1 MSLAERVRADFPIL
15 ARTVDGHRLV
25 YLDSAAT
32 AQKPRAVLDA
42 VRLFY
47 ERSNANVHRSI
58 HTLGEEATELYEGAR
73 DRVRAFLGARHREEI
88 VFTKGTT
95 EAINLVV
102 HTWARRA
109 LVEGDEILLSEMEH
123 HSNLVPWILL
133 ARERKLRLRHVPVT
147 DEGTLDLEA
156 FDRLLTRRTRLV
168 ALAHVSNV
176 LGTINP
182 VAEIVE
188 RAQAAGARVLL
199 DGAQAAPHLPVDV
212 AALGVD
218 FYAFSGHKVGGPTGI
233 GVLYGRR
240 EVLEPLEPFF
250 GGSEI
255 IREVWLDRAT
265 WNDLP
270 VAVRAGDAAH
280 RPGGRARRG
289 ARLRGGPGARD
300 TVRRHDAALVA
311 EALAR
316 LAEVED
322 LEVYGPRNPEI
333 RAGVIAFNFPGVHPH
348 DLSAALDAE
357 GVAVRAGHHC
367 AQPLMRRL
375 GVAGTARASFFVH
388 TGVDDVLALV
398 DALQRAHE
406 TLGLRSGSVRP
417 STDPNPTRHRV
428 RRASWFESPV
438 RRH

>member
-1 MSLAERVRADFPIL
+1 VSLPDRVRPDFPIL
-15 ARTVDGHRLV
+15 TRTVEGHRLV

-32 AQKPRAVLDA
+32 AQKPRQVLDA
-42 VRLFY
+42 LRAFY

-95 EAINLVV
+95 EAINLVA

-147 DEGTLDLEA
+147 EEGALDLPA
-156 FDRLLTRRTRLV
+156 MDRLLTRRTRLV

-182 VAEIVE
+182 VAELVE

-199 DGAQAAPHLPVDV
+199 DGAQAVPHLPVDV

-218 FYAFSGHKVGGPTGI
+218 FYAFSGHKLGAPTGI

-270 VAVRAGDAAH
+270 WRFEPGTPPIAQAVGLGAAVDYVE
-280 RPGGRARRG
+280 GLGREAIRG
-289 ARLRGGPGARD
+289 
-300 TVRRHDAALVA
+300 HDAALVA

-322 LEVYGPRNPEI
+322 LEVYGPRDAAT

-348 DLSAALDAE
+348 DLAAALDAE

-375 GVAGTARASFFVH
+375 GVVGTARASFFVH
-388 TGVDDVLALV
+388 TGVDDIAALAG
-398 DALQRAHE
+398 ALRRARE
-406 TLGLRSGSVRP
+406 LLGAGRLRP
-417 STDPNPTRHRV
+417 STR
-428 RRASWFESPV
+428 
-438 RRH
+438 

>member
-1 MSLAERVRADFPIL
+1 VSLAERVRADFPIL
-15 ARTVDGHRLV
+15 ERTIGGHRLV

-32 AQKPRAVLDA
+32 AQKPRQVLDA

-58 HTLGEEATELYEGAR
+58 HTLGEEATELYESAR
-73 DRVRAFLGARHREEI
+73 DRVRAFLGARRREEI

-109 LVEGDEILLSEMEH
+109 LVAGDEILLSEMEH

-147 DEGTLDLEA
+147 EEGTLDLQA
-156 FDRLLTRRTRLV
+156 FERLITRRTRLV

-212 AALGVD
+212 AALGAD
-218 FYAFSGHKVGGPTGI
+218 FYAFSGHKLGAPTGI

-270 VAVRAGDAAH
+270 WRFEPGTPPIAGAVGLGAAIDYVEGLGREAVRQH
-280 RPGGRARRG
+280 
-289 ARLRGGPGARD
+289 D
-300 TVRRHDAALVA
+300 TELVQEALV
-311 EALAR
+311 R
-316 LAEVED
+316 LGEVED
-322 LEVYGPRNPEI
+322 LELYGPRDPGI
-333 RAGVIAFNFPGVHPH
+333 RAGVFSFNFPGVHPH

-388 TGVDDVLALV
+388 TGVDDIAALV
-398 DALQRAHE
+398 GALQRARE
-406 TLGLRSGSVRP
+406 LLGAGRLRP
-417 STDPNPTRHRV
+417 SAH
-428 RRASWFESPV
+428 
-438 RRH
+438 